1 LKSGLARAGEAA
13 YLQHMAKMP
22 KRPRD
27 PNQLAKTIVEIA
39 TGERND
45 SVPAESP
52 MSELGRS
59 GGLKGGKARAA
70 TMSPERRREVAA
82 AAAKARW
89 AKRDI

>member
-1 LKSGLARAGEAA
+1 
-13 YLQHMAKMP
+13 MAQTP

-27 PNQLAKTIVEIA
+27 PNQLAKAIVEIA

-45 SVPAESP
+45 SVPTESP
-52 MSELGRS
+52 MAELGRT

-89 AKRDI
+89 AKRDT